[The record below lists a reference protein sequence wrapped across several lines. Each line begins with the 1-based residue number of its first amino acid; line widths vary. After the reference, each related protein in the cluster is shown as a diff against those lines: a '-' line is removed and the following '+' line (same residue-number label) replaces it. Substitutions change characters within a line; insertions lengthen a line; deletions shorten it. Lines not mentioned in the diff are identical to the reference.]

1 MSCIDLGFYTISP
14 FKLMWE
20 VGRHSAIYALHH
32 PLYSLQESIYGRGLG
47 RDRFDSWKRW
57 NSANASRFVMFYY
70 ALLAHD
76 SHQVDQVFCDMLVT
90 DHRLIALYHWLT
102 HC

>member
-20 VGRHSAIYALHH
+20 VGRHSVIYALHH

-47 RDRFDSWKRW
+47 RDRFDSW
-57 NSANASRFVMFYY
+57 NASRFVMFYY
-70 ALLAHD
+70 ALLARD
-76 SHQVDQVFCDMLVT
+76 STPSRPSFLWNAC
-90 DHRLIALYHWLT
+90 HWLQAYFSISLT
-102 HC
+102 DALLKSEV